1 MYVPDCKGE
10 DWRNQLYWAVEETFL
25 ASNFYHFWETVI
37 IFYGWFR
44 CSDEWGRQAFTLDNL
59 TRLLGQG
66 KTIDNFFLFVYGKN
80 FQMICIRINL
90 FVAYVTADRWLQ
102 NENTYS
108 MMYHMSCTKFFWTIR
123 RHECIIYCTL
133 MQNCYIER
141 FNKQINKN
149 RLWMKYTHSIFLNS
163 NNSDLFIYQKY
174 IVFK

>member
-1 MYVPDCKGE
+1 
-10 DWRNQLYWAVEETFL
+10 
-25 ASNFYHFWETVI
+25 
-37 IFYGWFR
+37 
-44 CSDEWGRQAFTLDNL
+44 
-59 TRLLGQG
+59 
-66 KTIDNFFLFVYGKN
+66 
-80 FQMICIRINL
+80 MICIRINL

-163 NNSDLFIYQKY
+163 NNSDLFICSYLPKIYCLQINIQLLFMFDADCKITCIHIISDICTYITEYDMQLIRAWIKLKY
-174 IVFK
+174 HIFDNIEYDKHIYIQYSM